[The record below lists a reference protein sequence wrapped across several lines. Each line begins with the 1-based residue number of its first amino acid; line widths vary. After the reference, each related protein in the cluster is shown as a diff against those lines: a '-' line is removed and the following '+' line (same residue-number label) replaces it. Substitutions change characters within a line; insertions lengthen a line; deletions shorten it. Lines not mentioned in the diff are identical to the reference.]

1 MLSLELTGQANKLDK
16 TFKLAKKYDEDR
28 NLALK
33 KECDALTK
41 SSVQLRSMVSSLQ
54 AKLDGLENVMGIYS
68 GKERHKV

>member
-1 MLSLELTGQANKLDK
+1 MLNLELTGQANKLDK

-28 NLALK
+28 CLALK
-33 KECDALTK
+33 KDCDSLMKNT
-41 SSVQLRSMVSSLQ
+41 QELRSMCSTLQ